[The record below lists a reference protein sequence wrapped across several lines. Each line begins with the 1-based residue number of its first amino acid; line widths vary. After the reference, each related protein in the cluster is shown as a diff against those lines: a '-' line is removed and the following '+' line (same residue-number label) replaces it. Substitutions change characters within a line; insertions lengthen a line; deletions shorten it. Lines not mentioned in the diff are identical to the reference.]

1 MSDPLPTRR
10 SPNRRAHPDLADA
23 VSVSRFWRMVDTSP
37 DGCWPWRGDTNKG
50 YGVFHYRGRLYGAHE
65 LALSFS
71 TGEKRVEG
79 LDTCHSCDN
88 PICCNPAH
96 LRFDT
101 RKSNVREMH
110 ERDRDRNGARLTEE
124 DVVLIRQ
131 RRASGARQCD
141 LAAEFGVTDGTISMI
156 VRGERWKR
164 AGGPIEGKNSH
175 YRRAA

>member
-1 MSDPLPTRR
+1 M
-10 SPNRRAHPDLADA
+10 
-23 VSVSRFWRMVDTSP
+23 
-37 DGCWPWRGDTNKG
+37 
-50 YGVFHYRGRLYGAHE
+50 FHYRGRLYGAHE

-110 ERDRDRNGARLTEE
+110 ERERDRNGARLTEE